1 MLYKAKTK
9 ILFSDYWIDH
19 LVYKPHSDYDLA
31 GHVDAIAI
39 KSESGSVYDFYRSG
53 RVEEPKNFKYTK
65 LYNHFSELQRLVDAF
80 KVEKTR
86 VRIHKQNPGNII
98 PDHVDDNNI
107 YAKKPEDVRLRII
120 TALND
125 NDDAIYRFNDRV
137 ISLRKGE
144 SVVFEP
150 DKVKHG
156 MENNSKDTARYA
168 LVQIVKVYPF
178 SEWFKDF
185 LYKDNMIDIRWHSR

>member
-53 RVEEPKNFKYTK
+53 QIEEPEDFKHTK
-65 LYNHFSELQRLVDAF
+65 LYDYYDEVQNLVNCF
-80 KVEKTR
+80 EIEKTR
-86 VRIHKQNPGNII
+86 VRIHRQGPGHII

-107 YAKKPEDVRLRII
+107 YAKKPEDLRLRII

-125 NDDAIYRFNDRV
+125 NENAVYRFNDEV
-137 ISLRKGE
+137 MTLNKGE

-156 MENNSKDTARYA
+156 MENNSTDVPRYA

-178 SEWFKDF
+178 SDWFKNF
-185 LYKDNMIDIRWHSR
+185 LYKNNTIDVR

>member
-9 ILFSDYWIDH
+9 ILFSDQWLNS
-19 LVYKPHSDYDLA
+19 LVFKPHSDYDLA

-39 KSESGSVYDFYRSG
+39 KSESGSVFDFYRSG
-53 RVEEPKNFKYTK
+53 LIEEPEDFKYTK
-65 LYNHFSELQRLVDAF
+65 LYNHFGELQRLVDSF
-80 KVEKTR
+80 KIEKTR
-86 VRIHKQNPGNII
+86 VRIHRQSPGNTI
-98 PDHVDDNNI
+98 PDHVDDNNV
-107 YAKKPEDVRLRII
+107 YAKKPEDMRLRII

-125 NDDAIYRFNDRV
+125 NDDAVYRFNNQ
-137 ISLRKGE
+137 IMSLKKGE
-144 SVVFEP
+144 SIVFEP

-185 LYKDNMIDIRWHSR
+185 LYKNNTIDVR